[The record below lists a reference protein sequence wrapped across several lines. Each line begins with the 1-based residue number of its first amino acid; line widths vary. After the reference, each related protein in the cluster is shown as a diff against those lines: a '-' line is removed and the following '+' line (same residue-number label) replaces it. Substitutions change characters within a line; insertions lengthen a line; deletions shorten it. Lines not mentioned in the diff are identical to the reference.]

1 MIIKLEIVLNS
12 ILLGVILTTQ
22 LVSYPLFL
30 KVNIDNFKSYHNF
43 YTKHI
48 SYIVVPL
55 MLFEFFINF
64 YNLYHSSIIYPKF
77 YISSLVLIFIW
88 FSTMLIQLPLHINI
102 NFYFSK
108 IVIDKLIK
116 SNWIRTVL
124 WSIKLV
130 ILIFIKEF

>member
-1 MIIKLEIVLNS
+1 
-12 ILLGVILTTQ
+12 
-22 LVSYPLFL
+22 
-30 KVNIDNFKSYHNF
+30 
-43 YTKHI
+43 
-48 SYIVVPL
+48 
-55 MLFEFFINF
+55 MLFELFINF

-88 FSTMLIQLPLHINI
+88 FSTMLIQLPLHRNI

-116 SNWIRTVL
+116 SNWIRTAL
-124 WSIKLV
+124 WSIKLA